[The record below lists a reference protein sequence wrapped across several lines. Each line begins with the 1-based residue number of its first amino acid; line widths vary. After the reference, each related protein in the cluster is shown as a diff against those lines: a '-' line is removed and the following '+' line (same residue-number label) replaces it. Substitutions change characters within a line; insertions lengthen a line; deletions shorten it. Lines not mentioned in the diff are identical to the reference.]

1 MNGFRHIFA
10 KPFCTQIDTFIHPN
24 PDLPSSELTYVK
36 GDIIH
41 DSRAGL
47 VPCIKNFPVEDIN
60 TKSKEFVVAHRGIA
74 NEGKAK
80 LIQQNQR
87 LRKIPV
93 CEVKYSYK
101 ENHNERFWIYG
112 KQNELFFEKSPIKDE
127 TRQDC
132 MCL

>member
-1 MNGFRHIFA
+1 M
-10 KPFCTQIDTFIHPN
+10 
-24 PDLPSSELTYVK
+24 
-36 GDIIH
+36 
-41 DSRAGL
+41 
-47 VPCIKNFPVEDIN
+47 PCIKNFPVEDIN

-112 KQNELFFEKSPIKDE
+112 KQNELFFEKCPIKDE